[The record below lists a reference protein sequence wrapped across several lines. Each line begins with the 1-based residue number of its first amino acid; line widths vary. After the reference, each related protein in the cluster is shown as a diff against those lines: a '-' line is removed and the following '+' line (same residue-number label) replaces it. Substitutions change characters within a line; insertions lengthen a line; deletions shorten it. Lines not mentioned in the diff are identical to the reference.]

1 MVSNIKQISSSMV
14 NDGLIKALEELLI
27 KAKSGEL
34 KSFIGTGLLNNLDTL
49 SMLAYGDNNNIFRL
63 LGGLSRLEFMLNV
76 EIDNEDDYQ

>member
-1 MVSNIKQISSSMV
+1 MV

>member
-1 MVSNIKQISSSMV
+1 MVSNIKQISNSMV